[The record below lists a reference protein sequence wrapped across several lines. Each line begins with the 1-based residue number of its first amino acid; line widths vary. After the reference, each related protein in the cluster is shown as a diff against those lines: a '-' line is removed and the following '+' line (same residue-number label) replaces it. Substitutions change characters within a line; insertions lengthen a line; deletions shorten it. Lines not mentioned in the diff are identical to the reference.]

1 MGTYSISPRRIQVQ
15 AIPSRYNLFWWEVV
29 EVYRDQIVSCLGQFR
44 SESEANDYIT
54 KYVNVV

>member
-1 MGTYSISPRRIQVQ
+1 MGTYVVSPKRVTLE

-29 EVYRDQIVSCLGQFR
+29 EVYRDQIISCLGQFR
-44 SESEANDYIT
+44 SESEANLFID